1 MSGVSGAP
9 LPCNLHGN
17 AFRRP
22 LSEALVGKALIVQ
35 HHYRVSSYQDILRRC
50 AMNASILRKYGGEH
64 KGVEDCLLNVLLALR
79 GWRRWRMSWKHEH
92 VRIWVTQS

>member
-22 LSEALVGKALIVQ
+22 FEALVGKALIV
-35 HHYRVSSYQDILRRC
+35 HHYRASSYQDILRRC

-64 KGVEDCLLNVLLALR
+64 KGVEDCLLNVLLTVHPDALVEDR
-79 GWRRWRMSWKHEH
+79 TLARKRAVGAW
-92 VRIWVTQS
+92 